1 MVNFKIDD
9 VKDGQQIITIN
20 ILPDISRRKHNQKTK
35 FGQLLE
41 HNMRNIFVGN
51 DIW

>member
-1 MVNFKIDD
+1 M
-9 VKDGQQIITIN
+9 
-20 ILPDISRRKHNQKTK
+20 K

-51 DIW
+51 DIWWETSSKIKIEQISGSTV